1 MDMSTV
7 FFSNWFEGFA
17 YVTDYLGCVSV
28 SFRALG
34 TYPESTDDWK
44 MSNITGIRW
53 EACLFRNHGEMP
65 SGPCDLH
72 MLDMLGLI
80 KFWLILGLIL
90 GLLFY
95 LLHLASLVTHV
106 YW

>member
-1 MDMSTV
+1 
-7 FFSNWFEGFA
+7 
-17 YVTDYLGCVSV
+17 
-28 SFRALG
+28 
-34 TYPESTDDWK
+34 
-44 MSNITGIRW
+44 
-53 EACLFRNHGEMP
+53 MP

-95 LLHLASLVTHV
+95 LLHLASLVTREDLV
-106 YW
+106 YYWHFSVCVPDKLTLKI